1 MKKVSVIEMSLW
13 VLLAVPFV
21 YLALV
26 WAQLPESV
34 PTHFNAQ
41 GEADDYSSKSS
52 LVWILLFMQLL
63 PFILLKYIPQLDP
76 KRKPED
82 FGQNYERLRLIIT
95 LFMAAIGCIIVM
107 AAYQKIDMALILP
120 VLLSALFAGIGNY
133 ISTAKPNYFVG
144 IRTPWTL
151 ESEEVWRKTHRLGGR
166 LMFWAGVACL
176 VLSFLMPA
184 EVRLPLI
191 LVLLVG
197 SCLVPT
203 VYSYFAYRQ
212 SKA

>member
-1 MKKVSVIEMSLW
+1 MKKVNVAEMGLW
-13 VLLAVPFV
+13 LLMAVPFV

-41 GEADDYSSKSS
+41 GEADDYSAKSS
-52 LVWILLFMQLL
+52 LVWLLLFTQVM
-63 PFILLKYIPQLDP
+63 PFFLLKYVPQLDP
-76 KRKPED
+76 KRKPEE
-82 FGQNYERLRLIIT
+82 FGQNYQRLRLILV
-95 LFMAAIGCIIVM
+95 LFMSAIGCIIVM
-107 AAYQKIDMALILP
+107 AAYQKVDMALILP

-133 ISTAKPNYFVG
+133 ISTTKPNYFVG

-166 LMFWAGVACL
+166 MMFWVGFACL
-176 VLSFLMPA
+176 LLSFLLPA
-184 EVRLPLI
+184 SIRMPLI

-197 SCLVPT
+197 STLVPT